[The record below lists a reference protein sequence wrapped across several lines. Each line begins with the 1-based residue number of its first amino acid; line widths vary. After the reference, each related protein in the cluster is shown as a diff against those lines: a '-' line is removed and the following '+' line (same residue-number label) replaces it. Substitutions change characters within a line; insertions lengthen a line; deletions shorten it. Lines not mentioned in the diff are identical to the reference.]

1 MKINIDSL
9 RVKYN
14 VIYVEKIFSLFTRFS
29 IIVQNRIKKKLN
41 KNSFTIV
48 LFFEY
53 AFYQNRKFII
63 NIEH

>member
-53 AFYQNRKFII
+53 TFYQNRKFII